1 MSSLKVE
8 SQVLGVIHRKDGQ
21 SHTAFDAE
29 AMDFNDLMI
38 ELARHDQIDVVQ
50 IDVYH
55 NLTLRENKYARYY
68 NDMSTEIEIRFI
80 FDPSDKMRWSTS
92 AVMELVETLDVLEK
106 LFINLSPDN
115 EHHVNV
121 GDVFVIRSRDW
132 GFFCGA
138 FVCQNVGWTRLP
150 GRHID
155 IAMPNIVK

>member
-21 SHTAFDAE
+21 SHTDFDAE

-50 IDVYH
+50 IDVYR
-55 NLTLRENKYARYY
+55 NLTLRENKFARYY
-68 NDMSTEIEIRFI
+68 AAVSANTDICI
-80 FDPSDKMRWSTS
+80 FDPSDEMRWSTS
-92 AVMELVETLDVLEK
+92 AVMELVETSDVLEK

-138 FVCQNVGWTRLP
+138 FVCQQVGWTRLP